1 MLDLAQAVREQIVK
15 ETPPRK
21 TEAPKR
27 FALAKLRRFTLWA
40 ATAAAALGLAILS
53 SRSEV
58 GAERLL
64 AMLHPGRAP
73 SAAKFDAEA
82 VTRQLAETVRVLAAN
97 DERLKARIAAVEHDL
112 DDVTGSI
119 RDVAAASE
127 ARRALDGPTVGAT
140 AAATASAAAPI
151 ETPPAPAGFQLSQ
164 PALPAA
170 PAATQYGVDI
180 GSGLTIQALRARW
193 QALRNAHPALLE
205 GLQPIV
211 RVAELPHSSRI
222 ELRLVVGPLPQPGAA
237 TQLCSALT
245 MFGMFCQPSIYD
257 GQHLAL
263 K

>member
-21 TEAPKR
+21 TEAPQR
-27 FALAKLRRFTLWA
+27 FALAKLRRFTVWE
-40 ATAAAALGLAILS
+40 ATAAAALALAILS
-53 SRSEV
+53 SRSQV
-58 GAERLL
+58 GAERLV
-64 AMLHPGRAP
+64 AMLHPSRTPA
-73 SAAKFDAEA
+73 AAKFDAET
-82 VTRQLAETVRVLAAN
+82 VTRQLADAVRVLASN
-97 DERLKARIAAVEHDL
+97 EEELKSRIAAVEHNL

-119 RDVAAASE
+119 RDVAAVSE
-127 ARRALDGPTVGAT
+127 ARQAFDGPTVGAT
-140 AAATASAAAPI
+140 VAATASATAPI
-151 ETPPAPAGFQLSQ
+151 ALPPAVAGLQSSQ
-164 PALPAA
+164 PASLTA
-170 PAATQYGVDI
+170 PAPLQYGVDI

-193 QALRNAHPALLE
+193 QTLRNAHPALLE

-211 RVAELPHSSRI
+211 RVAELPHSSRV